1 MVTPSMRRTVHL
13 ERPNGIETVR
23 LCIATA
29 AHEPRSQGCGEL
41 MAPTAKSPTKP
52 RRSGMYHSLPFG
64 AAAQESRTTVEP
76 FRPAP
81 SQLGPHET
89 FAVELPPTLSPL
101 LLRDSAPPSRLC
113 EGQTVAGMFSRVL
126 QGWVGPRRAGRAKA
140 GLGGSEA
147 SWVV

>member
-13 ERPNGIETVR
+13 ERPNWIETVR

-64 AAAQESRTTVEP
+64 AAAQERRTTVEP

-81 SQLGPHET
+81 SQLVPHKT

-101 LLRDSAPPSRLC
+101 LLRDSAPASRL
-113 EGQTVAGMFSRVL
+113 
-126 QGWVGPRRAGRAKA
+126 
-140 GLGGSEA
+140 
-147 SWVV
+147 